1 MSTKSEN
8 PQHHLR
14 FYIVMATL
22 VVAAILVLLFLNND
36 KNGSLTSATIGL
48 DSLTGKEEDNTDSTP
63 TAQQILLK
71 KMDRES
77 KEVPITLTFNQIPA
91 VREEAKITE
100 IELRFKDLTTKIN
113 VNNDKLELNNL
124 QEVIM
129 KIKDFSG
136 DIDVSEAGF
145 SLDGTA
151 KSIEVNDIALSAKGE
166 LEISFDNLDYDY
178 LAFQDIDM
186 DQLDIPVG
194 DGELKAAEKLTYA
207 LEQDKLTLYF
217 FNGKAVIDR
226 GADTLL
232 NLEGVIKGLSI
243 SGALLDLDVKG

>member
-1 MSTKSEN
+1 MSSKSEN

-36 KNGSLTSATIGL
+36 KDLSLTSAAVGING
-48 DSLTGKEEDNTDSTP
+48 LTGDEEENEP
-63 TAQQILLK
+63 TAREALLK
-71 KMDRES
+71 KIDRES
-77 KEVPITLTFNQIPA
+77 QEIPITLAFDQIPA

-100 IELRFKDLTTKIN
+100 MELRFDDLTTKIN
-113 VNNDKLELNNL
+113 INNDKLELNNL
-124 QEVIM
+124 KEVTM

-136 DIDVSEAGF
+136 DLEFNEMGL

-166 LEISFDNLDYDY
+166 LDISFESLDYDY

-186 DQLDIPVG
+186 DQLNLPVG

-207 LEQDKLTLYF
+207 LEQDKLELYF
-217 FNGKAVIDR
+217 FNGKLTIDR
-226 GADTLL
+226 EAESLL